1 MTLASGTQL
10 GPYRIERL
18 LGVGGMGEVYKAHD
32 TRLERAVAL
41 KVLPSEVAG
50 DPAKR
55 QRFQREARAISAL
68 THPHICTLYDVGHQD
83 GVDFLVMEYL
93 EGQTLAKRLREGAM
107 PAAEALRHGQEIADA
122 LDRAHRAGI
131 VHRDLKPSNIMLTPG
146 GAKLLDFG
154 LAKLRESDP
163 VLLAQADTAA
173 ATPGATLTERG
184 MILGTLD
191 YMAPEQLEGK
201 PADTRTDIFAFG
213 ALLYEMLSGRRPFAG
228 DSPADRIGATLHVEP
243 PPLPPSRIAEPA
255 QRDALERI
263 VRRCLAKDPENRW
276 QSARDLGLELAWA
289 SQERAP
295 VDRSAA
301 AAAPARRRVL
311 AWLAAGALLCGA
323 AAAAW
328 WLAGQAAGRGKS
340 AALPS
345 GPPVIVLMDSPLP
358 DRVYDPRTRAAGG
371 TNADDLTDVLRAL
384 PVELHKETTSSLW
397 HREDQVL
404 SQDPSMIVT
413 HLSAFVDSLKLP
425 EGPTLD
431 ELRHVGW
438 ERLRLFLAYVGGQR
452 PYTRFLIYTRGFADE
467 AERRAWV
474 SAVEQ
479 RFPHL
484 AGRVA
489 MVHVPGD
496 DAATFRDPAT
506 AAMIKR
512 EVEALL
518 AP

>member
-32 TRLERAVAL
+32 PRLGRTVAL
-41 KVLPSEVAG
+41 KVLPAAVAG
-50 DPAKR
+50 DPDKR

-93 EGQTLAKRLREGAM
+93 EGKTLAERLHEGALTE
-107 PAAEALRHGQEIADA
+107 AEALRYGQEIAEA

-131 VHRDLKPSNIMLTPG
+131 VHRDLKPGNVMLTPG

-173 ATPGATLTERG
+173 AAPGATLTERG
-184 MILGTLD
+184 TILGTLD

-201 PADTRTDIFAFG
+201 PADSRTDIFAFG
-213 ALLYEMLSGRRPFAG
+213 AVLYEMLSGRRAFAG
-228 DSPADRIGATLHVEP
+228 DSPADQIGATLHVEP
-243 PPLPPSRIAEPA
+243 PPLPAARIADPA
-255 QRDALERI
+255 RREALERI

-289 SQERAP
+289 GQERAG
-295 VDRSAA
+295 DRSPA
-301 AAAPARRRVL
+301 AAAPSRRRVL
-311 AWLAAGALLCGA
+311 TWLAAGALLCA
-323 AAAAW
+323 ASAGAAW
-328 WLAGQAAGRGKS
+328 WLAGQARGR
-340 AALPS
+340 AAPPPG
-345 GPPVIVLMDSPLP
+345 GPPVVVLMDSPLP
-358 DRVYDPRTRAAGG
+358 DRVYDSRTRAAGG

-431 ELRHVGW
+431 ELRRVGW

-452 PYTRFLIYTRGFADE
+452 PYTRFLIYTRGFAEE

-474 SAVEQ
+474 SEVEQ

-484 AGRVA
+484 EGRVV